1 MMKILWVNP
10 SFLDYRVPVYQWLN
24 KLSGGN
30 FYILFSKNRVPERV
44 QNKIQEAIGS
54 HAIPFEGERRI
65 TFGKLEKGMANKSI
79 SFPVVHGLYDAI
91 KDVNADIII
100 AEGFFQWTPFA
111 LLYAFLHKKPLLID
125 YERTK
130 WTERECPKWRTCYRK
145 IINKFI
151 VGYLCNGL
159 LTKEYLTDVIGVDS
173 SKIVTGTMSAD
184 SEHLSKKIESLSE
197 DERCRLKTELGLT
210 LNGITYIYT
219 GQIVER
225 KGLKYVLDVWETHRA
240 NHKDDKLLIIG
251 EGELLEPYKEKYED
265 NNGIVFTGPVCYDDI
280 YKYYGI
286 ADVLIIPTLEDN
298 WSLVVPEAMAC
309 GLPVATSIYNG
320 CYPELCNE
328 GINGKTFDPFQR
340 EEVIDTLEYFHHVNL
355 KEFGLASKK
364 IESQYNHE
372 SAASKIY
379 EKCNEVFKT
388 RC

>member
-1 MMKILWVNP
+1 VI
-10 SFLDYRVPVYQWLN
+10 
-24 KLSGGN
+24 
-30 FYILFSKNRVPERV
+30 
-44 QNKIQEAIGS
+44 
-54 HAIPFEGERRI
+54 
-65 TFGKLEKGMANKSI
+65 
-79 SFPVVHGLYDAI
+79 
-91 KDVNADIII
+91 
-100 AEGFFQWTPFA
+100 
-111 LLYAFLHKKPLLID
+111 
-125 YERTK
+125 
-130 WTERECPKWRTCYRK
+130 
-145 IINKFI
+145 
-151 VGYLCNGL
+151 GYLCNGL
-159 LTKEYLTDVIGVDS
+159 LTKEYLTDGIGIS
-173 SKIVTGTMSAD
+173 SSNIVTGTMSAD
-184 SEHLSKKIESLSE
+184 SEHLSKKIESLSK
-197 DERCRLKTELGLT
+197 DDKCRLKTELGLSF
-210 LNGITYIYT
+210 NGITYIYM

-340 EEVIDTLEYFHHVNL
+340 EEVIDTLEYFHHVHL